1 MIPQRI
7 NLVSLSLSQDKLEGE
22 QIHPRKWNHEFIDM
36 PAIDKKKQKTPSFTG
51 EVVTGI
57 VRLAAG
63 LYRMLFI
70 ICAAAGLRIGEA
82 LGIDIKDIS
91 PDCSTIVIKQKAWR
105 GQIHDRLTPP
115 NGDRVIDLHPT
126 VAALLQD
133 YIGTRQA
140 GLLFCSRM
148 GKQLWQ
154 SNILRRHLHPIM
166 KKLEWNDAE
175 LGIDKAGSHA
185 FRRFRNTYL
194 RNHTSTPQGLYKFWM
209 GHAGDGCQTCTIKS
223 GMTLRSAKKLL
234 KELVWASSFRL
245 RMPLLDR
252 MDRKSDPSQFWK
264 WLQVFDSREING
276 RGEWI

>member
-1 MIPQRI
+1 
-7 NLVSLSLSQDKLEGE
+7 
-22 QIHPRKWNHEFIDM
+22 M
-36 PAIDKKKQKTPSFTG
+36 PVIDKKKQKTPSFAG
-51 EVVTGI
+51 EIVTGI
-57 VRLAAG
+57 VRLATG

-105 GQIHDRLTPP
+105 GQIHGRLKTPS
-115 NGDRVIDLHPT
+115 GDRVIDLHPT
-126 VAALLQD
+126 VAALLQE

-140 GLLFCSRM
+140 GLLFCTRT

-154 SNILRRHLHPIM
+154 SGILRRHLHPIL
-166 KKLEWNDAE
+166 KKLEWKDAE

-209 GHAGDGCQTCTIKS
+209 GHAGEGMSDLYDKIRQDVAFRKEVAERIGLGFELPSKNVVVGPNGPKTKS
-223 GMTLRSAKKLL
+223 EPVLEMA
-234 KELVWASSFRL
+234 AS
-245 RMPLLDR
+245 
-252 MDRKSDPSQFWK
+252 
-264 WLQVFDSREING
+264 V
-276 RGEWI
+276 